1 MVGLDDYIF
10 DISITA
16 NRPDCQSVLGIAR
29 EVAAILGK
37 PLHMPAM
44 DYNTVCDADE
54 PISVKVEAPDLCPR
68 YMAHYVRNIRMSES
82 PRWMKRHLAL
92 CGLRSISNVVDITNH
107 TLLEMGQ
114 PMHAFDLNK
123 VAGRSITVRRAVEG
137 EKITTLDEK
146 EFTLNPNNL
155 VICDAEKPVA
165 LAGIMGG
172 ANSGMDDN
180 TTSLL
185 FECATF
191 ARDSVRKTSRALGQ
205 NSDSSARY
213 EKGVDRHSPE
223 LGLARALHLIQELDC
238 GDITTLEYDLT
249 GGRPLE
255 RKHIVTTPAKICGV
269 LGITVPDQTMID
281 ILKRLEFTVD
291 VQADGSWDVSAPL
304 YREDVESFP
313 DLAEEVIREYGYDH
327 IVPTFLNTAAVTNGG
342 LNYEQKQQLKTKRL
356 LAAQGFYEASTL
368 AFYSNAE
375 FDMLHIPAED
385 EARKAI
391 RILNPISENLS
402 VMRTLLA
409 PSMLNVIVDNLKKG
423 NAEGRLFEMAPVYLA
438 KELPINEHP
447 HERQTLCIGA
457 FGPEE
462 DFFTVKGALE
472 ALAEGF
478 DLTFTYQRETTSW
491 LHPGISAAVYCNGKR
506 LGVFGKLANE
516 INAEL
521 EIAKEQK
528 DSQNIYLGE
537 LDYEALMSCVEGELR
552 YKPLSPYAAVKRDLA
567 LVCDEAVA
575 CGDIEETIK
584 KASPLIT
591 EVKLFDIYRGANLGE
606 GKKSMAFSL
615 TLSDPAAEVSNE
627 QVERTVK
634 KVLGNLKFKLGI
646 EIR

>member
-1 MVGLDDYIF
+1 M
-10 DISITA
+10 
-16 NRPDCQSVLGIAR
+16 
-29 EVAAILGK
+29 
-37 PLHMPAM
+37 
-44 DYNTVCDADE
+44 
-54 PISVKVEAPDLCPR
+54 
-68 YMAHYVRNIRMSES
+68 
-82 PRWMKRHLAL
+82 
-92 CGLRSISNVVDITNH
+92 
-107 TLLEMGQ
+107 
-114 PMHAFDLNK
+114 
-123 VAGRSITVRRAVEG
+123 RRAHAG
-137 EKITTLDEK
+137 EKIVTLDEK

-172 ANSGMDDN
+172 ANSGMDEN

-191 ARDSVRKTSRALGQ
+191 ARDCVRKTSRALGQ

-249 GGRPLE
+249 DGRPME

-281 ILKRLEFTVD
+281 ILQRLEFTVD

-327 IVPTFLNTAAVTNGG
+327 IVPTFLNTASVTNGG
-342 LNYEQKQQLKTKRL
+342 LNYDQKQQLKTKRL

-375 FDMLHIPAED
+375 LDMLHIPADD

-402 VMRTLLA
+402 IMRTLLA

-423 NAEGRLFEMAPVYLA
+423 NTEGRLFEMAPVYLA

-472 ALAEGF
+472 ALAAGF
-478 DLTFTYQRETTSW
+478 GLRFDYKRETTPW
-491 LHPGISAAVYCNGKR
+491 LHPGISAAVYCGDKR
-506 LGVFGKLANE
+506 LGVFGKLSNE
-516 INAEL
+516 INGEL
-521 EIAKEQK
+521 EIAKDQK
-528 DSQNIYLGE
+528 DNQNIYLGE
-537 LDYEALMSCVEGELR
+537 LDYEALMSCVDGELR
-552 YKPLSPYAAVKRDLA
+552 YQPLSPYAAVKRDLA
-567 LVCDEAVA
+567 LVCDEKDHLRRDR
-575 CGDIEETIK
+575 GDHQ
-584 KASPLIT
+584 
-591 EVKLFDIYRGANLGE
+591 E
-606 GKKSMAFSL
+606 GQPS
-615 TLSDPAAEVSNE
+615 
-627 QVERTVK
+627 
-634 KVLGNLKFKLGI
+634 GG
-646 EIR
+646 